1 MSYSR
6 VLFSKEQ
13 LIKANRAHVATQ
25 CEKYD
30 SRKESNLQQKKKKK
44 EMKTCFR
51 QNVLQIEQLIGCIS
65 AYKSKMTFIGLD
77 IEADKS
83 RMYSELRVMMAGLYA
98 DINVEFFGV
107 VATTIIDSKE
117 NLSQDDITNIKQT
130 IKKEKDMINKGKN
143 RVHEKVKDMR
153 QNYSNIVV
161 NGTGAGS
168 GRNTDSVLNTN

>member
-1 MSYSR
+1 
-6 VLFSKEQ
+6 
-13 LIKANRAHVATQ
+13 
-25 CEKYD
+25 
-30 SRKESNLQQKKKKK
+30 
-44 EMKTCFR
+44 
-51 QNVLQIEQLIGCIS
+51 
-65 AYKSKMTFIGLD
+65 MTFIGLD

-143 RVHEKVKDMR
+143 RVHEKVNDMR